1 MDIIVVSA
9 VAVGVVL
16 TLILL
21 VTIAIAVVLAMYN
34 HRQKN
39 SFDIVQREDFPLSY
53 GVMRDGTNEYDD
65 ATSIMN
71 KMHEEKDR
79 ESNVEVEN
87 EFCIKNMS
95 TGQSYT
101 SGDEDASTELTSTF
115 QVNVSLE
122 TKEPPVIDKTTASP
136 EKSLKWKP
144 PAPPK
149 PCKPPPTTD
158 DSHIYVNSAPVIDKT
173 TASPEKSLKSKP
185 PAPPKP
191 SPTTDESHI
200 YVNSAPVIDK
210 TTASPEKSLKSK
222 PPAPPKPC
230 KPPPTTDE
238 SHIYVNSRAMHTVV
252 QNSPKRPPKPPK
264 PPKPSK
270 PSAAVLH

>member
-191 SPTTDESHI
+191 
-200 YVNSAPVIDK
+200 
-210 TTASPEKSLKSK
+210 
-222 PPAPPKPC
+222 C